1 MALPTVILVHGA
13 WHTPANYASFI
24 AALRT
29 QGFPVHCP
37 LLPSCTESLQPKA
50 SLEDDIAAVRELASS
65 LIATGQRI
73 LMIMHS
79 YGGAVGSEAVQ
90 GLAAPS
96 PTSTSPGG
104 PGGNGS
110 GAAGGVIHL
119 LYLCAYIL
127 PPAVSVWDIV
137 VEAGF
142 DRIFDQYVETAD
154 DGSIFPL
161 DPALMFFGGDETMPR
176 GVIDEALKTLVRFPR
191 SALTTRIQAGPGGRG
206 RGGAEVDIIP
216 GAGDGNLGCPNP
228 VWASIPA
235 TYVTTAQDYGVPRP
249 YQDIMLAKVK
259 AQGVQMRIEDVDTC
273 HSVFISRERKVVRI
287 AVEAAHDERN

>member
-13 WHTPANYASFI
+13 WHTPVNYASFI
-24 AALRT
+24 AALRA

-50 SLEDDIAAVRELASS
+50 SLEDDIAAIRELALS
-65 LIATGQRI
+65 LIAAGQRI

-96 PTSTSPGG
+96 PSPTPPGG
-104 PGGNGS
+104 DGHGENGS
-110 GAAGGVIHL
+110 GGIIHL

-142 DRIFDQYVETAD
+142 DRIFDQYVETTL
-154 DGSIFPL
+154 DGSTFPL
-161 DPALMFFGGDETMPR
+161 DPALMFFGGDESVPR

-206 RGGAEVDIIP
+206 RGGAEVDTIP
-216 GAGDGNLGCPNP
+216 GAGTGNVERPGP

-259 AQGVQMRIEDVDTC
+259 AQGVQMHIEDLDTC
-273 HSVFISRERKVVRI
+273 HSVFISREREMVRL
-287 AVEAAHDERN
+287 AVEAAQDERN